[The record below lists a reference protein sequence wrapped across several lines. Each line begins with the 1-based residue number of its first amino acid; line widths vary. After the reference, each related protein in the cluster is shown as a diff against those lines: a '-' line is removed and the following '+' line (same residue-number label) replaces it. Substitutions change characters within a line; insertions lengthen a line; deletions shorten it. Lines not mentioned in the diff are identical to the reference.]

1 MTQQEFQDLTGR
13 KVTAEE
19 YRSIEKMYNAVP
31 NMEKHEFCKRW
42 VQTGNNPL
50 AIELTKQVILLNG
63 MLEERN
69 NEAEDCHCKMEE
81 LAWFLIGKAAAYDD
95 TDFYN
100 EAIRIVGQK
109 AAILHKIKMGYHLWA
124 EDREYIKNNLK

>member
-13 KVTAEE
+13 KVTEEE
-19 YRSIEKMYNAVP
+19 YQGIEKMYYAVP
-31 NMEKHEFCKRW
+31 NMDKREFCKRW
-42 VQTGNNPL
+42 IQTGNNPL
-50 AIELTKQVILLNG
+50 TIELAKQATIANG

-69 NEAEDCHCKMEE
+69 NELADCHTKMEE

-100 EAIRIVGQK
+100 EAVRIVGRK
-109 AAILHKIKMGYHLWA
+109 AAILHKIKMGYLLWK

>member
-19 YRSIEKMYNAVP
+19 FCSIENMYYAVP
-31 NMEKHEFCKRW
+31 NMDKHEFCNRW
-42 VQTGNNPL
+42 VQAGNNPL
-50 AIELTKQVILLNG
+50 TIELTKQVVLLNG

-81 LAWFLIGKAAAYDD
+81 LAWFLIGKADAYEDS
-95 TDFYN
+95 DFYK
-100 EAIRIVGQK
+100 EAIRIVGHK
-109 AAILHKIKMGYHLWA
+109 AAILHKIKMGYHLWK
-124 EDREYIKNNLK
+124 EDREYIKDNLK

>member
-13 KVTAEE
+13 KVTEEE
-19 YRSIEKMYNAVP
+19 YQGIEKMYYAVP
-31 NMEKHEFCKRW
+31 NMDKREFCKRW
-42 VQTGNNPL
+42 IQTGNNPL
-50 AIELTKQVILLNG
+50 TIELAKQATIANG

-69 NEAEDCHCKMEE
+69 NELADCHAKMEE

-100 EAIRIVGQK
+100 EAVRIVGRK
-109 AAILHKIKMGYHLWA
+109 AAILHKIKMGYPLWK

>member
-1 MTQQEFQDLTGR
+1 MTHQEFQDLTGR
-13 KVTAEE
+13 KVTEEE
-19 YRSIEKMYNAVP
+19 YRNIEKMYYAVP
-31 NMEKHEFCKRW
+31 NMDKHEFCKRW
-42 VQTGNNPL
+42 LQTGSNPL
-50 AIELTKQVILLNG
+50 TRELTKQVVLLNG

-69 NEAEDCHCKMEE
+69 NEAEDCHSKMEE

-100 EAIRIVGQK
+100 EAIRIVGKK
-109 AAILHKIKMGYHLWA
+109 AAILHKIKMGYPLWK

>member
-13 KVTAEE
+13 KVTEEE
-19 YRSIEKMYNAVP
+19 YKGIEKMYYAVP
-31 NMEKHEFCKRW
+31 NMDKHEFCKRW

-50 AIELTKQVILLNG
+50 TIELTKQVVLLNG
-63 MLEERN
+63 MLEERY
-69 NEAEDCHCKMEE
+69 NEAKDCHSKMEE
-81 LAWFLIGKAAAYDD
+81 LAWFLIGKSAAYDD

-100 EAIRIVGQK
+100 EAIRIVGRK
-109 AAILHKIKMGYHLWA
+109 AAILHKIKMGYPLWK

>member
-1 MTQQEFQDLTGR
+1 MTQSEFQDLTGC
-13 KVTAEE
+13 KVTEEE
-19 YRSIEKMYNAVP
+19 YQGIEKMYYAVP
-31 NMEKHEFCKRW
+31 NMDKHEFCKRW
-42 VQTGNNPL
+42 VQTGSNPL
-50 AIELTKQVILLNG
+50 TIELAKQATIANG

-69 NEAEDCHCKMEE
+69 NELADCHGKMEE

-100 EAIRIVGQK
+100 EAIRIVGRK
-109 AAILHKIKMGYHLWA
+109 AAVLHKVKMGYPLWK

>member
-13 KVTAEE
+13 KVTEEE
-19 YRSIEKMYNAVP
+19 YQGIEKMYYAVP
-31 NMEKHEFCKRW
+31 NMDKREFCKRW
-42 VQTGNNPL
+42 IQTGNNPL
-50 AIELTKQVILLNG
+50 TIELAKQATIAHG

-69 NEAEDCHCKMEE
+69 NELADCHTKMEE

-100 EAIRIVGQK
+100 EAVRIVGRK
-109 AAILHKIKMGYHLWA
+109 AAILHKIKMGYPLWK

>member
-13 KVTAEE
+13 KVTEEE
-19 YRSIEKMYNAVP
+19 YQGIEKMYYAVP
-31 NMEKHEFCKRW
+31 NMDKCEFCKRW
-42 VQTGNNPL
+42 IQTGNNPL
-50 AIELTKQVILLNG
+50 TIELAKQATIANG

-69 NEAEDCHCKMEE
+69 NELADCHTKMEE

-100 EAIRIVGQK
+100 EAVRIVGRK
-109 AAILHKIKMGYHLWA
+109 AAILHKIKMGYPLWK

>member
-13 KVTAEE
+13 KVTVDE
-19 YRSIEKMYNAVP
+19 YRSIEKMYYAVP
-31 NMEKHEFCKRW
+31 NMDKQEFCKHW
-42 VQTGNNPL
+42 VQAGNNPL
-50 AIELTKQVILLNG
+50 TIELAKQTILLNG

-81 LAWFLIGKAAAYDD
+81 LAWFLIGKAAAYEDS
-95 TDFYN
+95 DFYK

-109 AAILHKIKMGYHLWA
+109 TAILHKIKMGYPLWK
-124 EDREYIKNNLK
+124 EDKEYIKNNLK